1 MSASS
6 NPVYE
11 RIALATAIYSEDG
24 FRDVMEGLRPEWLTE
39 PAHRLIFDVLLAK
52 QTAGESGIKSA
63 VLARE
68 LEAGGNLA
76 TAGGVRFLSEL
87 LNDNAP
93 VAQLPSILKDLRMTW
108 VSRTT
113 ASLLESATEQL
124 KYAGGDGTEMQ
135 QLLAKLSGDFDNLNS
150 HAAPEDYTNLDAV
163 LNKAYQ
169 EITNPQQ
176 TEMFPT
182 GYRDIDEKMG
192 GGMRGGQMVVIAARP
207 ATGKSVAALN
217 ILSHLAIDRGVPV
230 AFFSREMSGSE
241 LAVRLLASRAN
252 IALDVL
258 NSRRLSDGDKER
270 LINKIK
276 EIMAAD
282 LFVDDSTDSDIAEI
296 IAKAKQMHRRHGVRV
311 IAIDYIQLVNCLAV
325 TKRGGGR
332 QEEMAEVSKLTKR
345 LALATGLVIIAV
357 AQLNRGSEQ
366 RADKRP
372 QTSDLRES
380 GQLEQDA
387 DTVILLHREDMHNP
401 ETERAGEVDFI
412 ISKHRNG
419 PTGTVPLAFMGHFSK
434 IADMYHEEP
443 RQAA

>member
-1 MSASS
+1 VGKAA
-6 NPVYE
+6 NPQYE
-11 RIALATAIYSEDG
+11 RIALATAIYSEEG
-24 FRDVMEGLRPEWLTE
+24 FRQVMEGLRPEWLTL
-39 PAHRLIFDVLLAK
+39 PGHRVIFEVLQAK
-52 QTAGESGIKSA
+52 QTAGEAGISPT

-68 LEAGGNLA
+68 LQAAGNLDVAGG
-76 TAGGVRFLSEL
+76 TRFLSEL
-87 LNDNAP
+87 LNDNTP
-93 VAQLPSILKDLRMTW
+93 VAQLPSILLDLRLSW
-108 VSRTT
+108 VART
-113 ASLLESATEQL
+113 AENLLSQGAESL
-124 KYAGGDGTEMQ
+124 KYEGGDGVALQ
-135 QLLAKLSGDFDNLNS
+135 DLLAKLSGDFDNLNS
-150 HAAPEDYTNLDAV
+150 HAAPEDYENLKGV
-163 LNKAYQ
+163 LSTAYE

-176 TEMFPT
+176 SEMFPT

-217 ILSHLAIDRGVPV
+217 ILAHLAIDKGVPC
-230 AFFSREMSGSE
+230 AFFSREMKGTE
-241 LAVRLLASRAN
+241 LAIRLLASRAN

-258 NSRRLSDGDKER
+258 NSRRLTDADKNR
-270 LINKIK
+270 LVSKIN
-276 EIMAAD
+276 EIMEAD
-282 LFVDDSTDSDIAEI
+282 LYVDDSTDSDITEI
-296 IAKAKQMHRRHGVRV
+296 IAKAKQMHRRHGIRV
-311 IAIDYIQLVNCLAV
+311 IAIDYIQLVNCLSI

-366 RADKRP
+366 RSDKRP
-372 QTSDLRES
+372 QSSDLRES

-401 ETERAGEVDFI
+401 DTDRAGEVDFI

-419 PTGTVPLAFMGHFSK
+419 PTGTVSLAFMGHFSK